1 MNVPDPSSSAPS
13 GGLQRGLRTL
23 HAMEDLLLAAMLG
36 AMVMV
41 AAAQILLRNFLEWNF
56 SWGDPLTR
64 LLVLWVGLLGA
75 LAATRQNR
83 HIAIDLV
90 THLLPPRARA
100 AVQAVNSLFAAA
112 VCGVVA
118 WHAGTF
124 ILEERELA
132 GTSLL
137 GLPDWLLHAVIPLGF
152 GLIALRYALLALLR
166 LHATVTGA
174 GLEETA

>member
-1 MNVPDPSSSAPS
+1 LSA
-13 GGLQRGLRTL
+13 L
-23 HAMEDLLLAAMLG
+23 HRLEDLLLALILG
-36 AMVMV
+36 AMVLI
-41 AAAQILLRNFLEWNF
+41 AAAQILLRNLFEWNF

-90 THLLPPRARA
+90 THLLPPRVRA
-100 AVQAVNSLFAAA
+100 SLQALNGLFTAV

-118 WHAGTF
+118 WYAGVF
-124 ILEERELA
+124 ILDERGQGGA
-132 GTSLL
+132 SLL

-152 GLIALRYALLALLR
+152 ALIALRYALYALLR
-166 LHATVTGA
+166 IRAAVMGETGEPA
-174 GLEETA
+174 

>member
-1 MNVPDPSSSAPS
+1 MSAVQHAS
-13 GGLQRGLRTL
+13 LRRGLLTL
-23 HAMEDLLLAAMLG
+23 HWLEDLLLALMLG
-36 AMVMV
+36 AMVLV
-41 AAAQILLRNFLEWNF
+41 AAAQILLRNLFEWNF

-90 THLLPPRARA
+90 THLLPLRARA
-100 AVQAVNSLFAAA
+100 AVQALNSLFAAT

-118 WHAGTF
+118 WYAGIF
-124 ILEERELA
+124 ILEERGLG

-137 GLPDWLLHAVIPLGF
+137 GLPDWLLHSVIPLGF

-166 LHATVTGA
+166 IHAAVTGTVD
-174 GLEETA
+174 EEEAA